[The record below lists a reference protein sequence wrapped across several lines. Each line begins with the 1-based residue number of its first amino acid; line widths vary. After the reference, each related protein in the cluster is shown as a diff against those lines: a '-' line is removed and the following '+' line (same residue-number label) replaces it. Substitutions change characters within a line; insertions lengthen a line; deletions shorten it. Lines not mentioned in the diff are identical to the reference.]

1 MRSSS
6 HFSSKEFDTIQPTK
20 RYRHNKESIM
30 YKHILVAVDLS
41 EESLVLLRKGAG
53 IAEKCGA
60 KLSIIH
66 VDVNFSDLYTGLI
79 DINMS
84 AVQDSVSVETNKALD
99 ELASKIDY
107 PVAER
112 LNGTGDFSQVL
123 EEAVEKH
130 NVDLLVT
137 GHHQDF
143 WSKFMSSTRQV
154 MNSVAVDM
162 LVVPLESE

>member
-1 MRSSS
+1 
-6 HFSSKEFDTIQPTK
+6 
-20 RYRHNKESIM
+20 M
-30 YKHILVAVDLS
+30 YKHVLVAVDLS
-41 EESLVLLRKGAG
+41 EESLVLLRKGAN

-84 AVQDSVSVETNKALD
+84 SVQDSVVAETSKALND
-99 ELASKIDY
+99 LSNQIHY
-107 PVAER
+107 PVSER

-130 NVDLLVT
+130 QVDLLIT

-143 WSKFMSSTRQV
+143 WSKFMSSTRQL
-154 MNSVAVDM
+154 MNNVKVDM
-162 LVVPLESE
+162 LVVPLEDE

>member
-1 MRSSS
+1 
-6 HFSSKEFDTIQPTK
+6 
-20 RYRHNKESIM
+20 M
-30 YKHILVAVDLS
+30 YKHILVAVYLS
-41 EESLVLLRKGAG
+41 EESLVLLRKGASL
-53 IAEKCGA
+53 AEKCGA

-84 AVQDSVSVETNKALD
+84 AVQDNALEETGKALN
-99 ELASKIDY
+99 ELAAKVDY
-107 PVAER
+107 PVSER

-123 EEAVEKH
+123 DEAVEKH
-130 NVDLLVT
+130 QIDLLIT

-154 MNSVAVDM
+154 MNSVSVDM
-162 LVVPLESE
+162 LVVPLADE

>member
-1 MRSSS
+1 
-6 HFSSKEFDTIQPTK
+6 
-20 RYRHNKESIM
+20 M

-41 EESLVLLRKGAG
+41 EESLILLRKGAG
-53 IAEKCGA
+53 LAEKCGA
-60 KLSIIH
+60 KLSLIH

-84 AVQDSVSVETNKALD
+84 SVQDGVIEETTKALD
-99 ELASKIDY
+99 ELALKIDY
-107 PVAER
+107 PVSQR

-123 EEAVEKH
+123 EEAVAKH
-130 NVDLLVT
+130 QIDLLIT

-154 MNSVAVDM
+154 MNNVTVDM
-162 LVVPLESE
+162 LVVPLIDE

>member
-1 MRSSS
+1 
-6 HFSSKEFDTIQPTK
+6 
-20 RYRHNKESIM
+20 M

-41 EESLVLLRKGAG
+41 EESLVLVRKGATL
-53 IAEKCGA
+53 AERCGA
-60 KLSIIH
+60 KLSLIH

-84 AVQDSVSVETNKALD
+84 SVQDSVVQETNTALL
-99 ELASKIDY
+99 ELAAKVNY
-107 PVAER
+107 PVSDC
-112 LNGTGDFSQVL
+112 LNGTGDFCQVL

-130 NVDLLVT
+130 EVDLLIT

-154 MNSVAVDM
+154 MNNIAIDM
-162 LVVPLESE
+162 LVVPLADE